1 VDRTAVD
8 RPSMSEGETKL
19 YDDRGQFL
27 QAVKDGREIRDAGWN
42 ACRIVLTTQRVVLIA
57 DEKRAIAIDAL
68 EQVNDRFDV
77 NQAAAGEGTYT
88 ALRADGTVY
97 LVSTPDQDA
106 FETALYKASLNN
118 GILFVQ
124 HPAVEGG
131 VVQSVEWTKAKV
143 KISEEAIQLAMADGR
158 KVVIDRG
165 DIGDVGTDERTIKGQ
180 DRAVYEVEH
189 TDEEGR
195 SVETHLTGEPHHT
208 AVIGALLE
216 EGVERHR
223 ANLDLSG
230 TEKQVIMALH
240 SGVSPFDIPEFIGQD
255 VGTVEGIFDQLLE
268 YDVIEVERERTE
280 VALTPQGRQVAGETI
295 GDR

>member
-1 VDRTAVD
+1 
-8 RPSMSEGETKL
+8 MSEGEHKL
-19 YDDRGQFL
+19 YDERGQFM

-42 ACRIVLTTQRVVLIA
+42 ACRVVLTTDRVVLIG
-57 DEKRAIAIDAL
+57 DEKRSIDIDAL

-77 NQAAAGEGTYT
+77 NQAAAVEGSYT
-88 ALRADGTVY
+88 ALRTDGTVF
-97 LVSTPDQDA
+97 LVSAPDQST

-118 GILFVQ
+118 GILLVQ

-131 VVQSVEWTKAKV
+131 VVQNVEWTKAKV
-143 KISEEAIQLAMADGR
+143 KISEEAIRLAMADGQ
-158 KVVIDRG
+158 KVTIDRD
-165 DIGDVGTDERTIKGQ
+165 DIGDVGTDERTID
-180 DRAVYEVEH
+180 DRDRTVYEVEH
-189 TDEEGR
+189 TEDGR

-223 ANLDLSG
+223 ANLDLDG
-230 TEKQVIMALH
+230 VEKQVIMALH
-240 SGVSPFDIPEFIGQD
+240 SGVSPFDIPEFVDRD
-255 VGTVEGIFDQLLE
+255 VERVEEIFDRLLE

-280 VALTPQGRQVAGETI
+280 VALTPEGRQVAGETI

>member
-1 VDRTAVD
+1 
-8 RPSMSEGETKL
+8 MSEGETKL

-27 QAVKDGREIRDAGWN
+27 LAQKDGREIRDAGWN
-42 ACRIVLTTQRVVLIA
+42 ACRVVLTTERIVLIA
-57 DEKRAIAIDAL
+57 DEKHVISIDAL

-77 NQAAAGEGTYT
+77 NQAAAGEGSYT
-88 ALRADGTVY
+88 AVRSQDTVY
-97 LVSTPDQDA
+97 LVSVPEQDE

-118 GILFVQ
+118 GILLVQ

-131 VVQSVEWTKAKV
+131 VIQDTEWTKAKV
-143 KISEEAIQLAMADGR
+143 KISTEAINLAMADGQ
-158 KVVIDRG
+158 KVTIDRD
-165 DIGDVGTDERTIKGQ
+165 DIGDVETDERTVKDQ
-180 DRAVYEVEH
+180 DRTIYEVEH
-189 TDEEGR
+189 TEADR
-195 SVETHLTGEPHHT
+195 SVETHVTGEPHHT
-208 AVIGALLE
+208 AVLGALLE

-240 SGVSPFDIPEFIGQD
+240 TGVSPFDIPDFVGRD
-255 VGTVEGIFDQLLE
+255 VETVEEIFEELVE

>member
-1 VDRTAVD
+1 
-8 RPSMSEGETKL
+8 MSEGETKL

-27 QAVKDGREIRDAGWN
+27 LAQKDGREIRDAGWN
-42 ACRIVLTTQRVVLIA
+42 ACRVVLTTERIVLIA
-57 DEKRAIAIDAL
+57 DEKHVISIDAL

-77 NQAAAGEGTYT
+77 NQAAAGEGSYT
-88 ALRADGTVY
+88 AVRSQDTVY
-97 LVSTPDQDA
+97 LVSVPEQDE

-118 GILFVQ
+118 GILLVQ

-131 VVQSVEWTKAKV
+131 VIQDTEWTKAKV
-143 KISEEAIQLAMADGR
+143 KISTEAINLAMADGQ
-158 KVVIDRG
+158 KVVIDRD
-165 DIGDVGTDERTIKGQ
+165 DIGDVETDERTVKDQ
-180 DRAVYEVEH
+180 DRTVYEVEH
-189 TDEEGR
+189 TEDDR
-195 SVETHLTGEPHHT
+195 SVETHVTGEPHHT
-208 AVIGALLE
+208 AVLGALLE

-240 SGVSPFDIPEFIGQD
+240 TGVSPFDIPDFVGQD
-255 VGTVEGIFDQLLE
+255 VETVEEIFDELVE

>member
-1 VDRTAVD
+1 
-8 RPSMSEGETKL
+8 MSEGETKL

-27 QAVKDGREIRDAGWN
+27 LAQKDGREIRDAGWN
-42 ACRIVLTTQRVVLIA
+42 ACRVVLTTQRVVLIG
-57 DEKRAIAIDAL
+57 DEKHAISIDDL

-77 NQAAAGEGTYT
+77 NQAAAGEGSYT
-88 ALRADGTVY
+88 ALRSDDTVH
-97 LVSTPDQDA
+97 LVSVPEQDE

-143 KISEEAIQLAMADGR
+143 KISAEAINLAMADGQ
-158 KVVIDRG
+158 KVTIDRN
-165 DIGDVGTDERTIKGQ
+165 DIGDVGTDERTIKGEE
-180 DRAVYEVEH
+180 RTVYEVEH
-189 TDEEGR
+189 TDAEGR
-195 SVETHLTGEPHHT
+195 SVETHVTGEPHHT
-208 AVIGALLE
+208 AVLGALLE

-240 SGVSPFDIPEFIGQD
+240 SGVSPFDIPDFVGMD
-255 VGTVEGIFDQLLE
+255 VEKVEAIFDDLIE

-280 VALTPQGRQVAGETI
+280 VALTPQGRQAAGETI

>member
-1 VDRTAVD
+1 
-8 RPSMSEGETKL
+8 MSEGETKL
-19 YDDRGQFL
+19 YDDRGQYL
-27 QAVKDGREIRDAGWN
+27 LAQKDGREIRDASWN
-42 ACRIVLTTQRVVLIA
+42 ACRVVLTTQRVVMIA
-57 DEKRAIAIDAL
+57 DEKHTVAIDAL

-77 NQAAAGEGTYT
+77 NQAAAGEGSYT
-88 ALRADGTVY
+88 AVRADETVY
-97 LVSTPDQDA
+97 LVSVPEQDE

-143 KISEEAIQLAMADGR
+143 KISAEAINLAMADGQ
-158 KVVIDRG
+158 KVTIDRN
-165 DIGDVGTDERTIKGQ
+165 DIGDVGTDERTIKGEE
-180 DRAVYEVEH
+180 RTVYEVEH
-189 TDEEGR
+189 TDAEGR
-195 SVETHLTGEPHHT
+195 SVETHVTGESHHT
-208 AVIGALLE
+208 AVLGALLE

-240 SGVSPFDIPEFIGQD
+240 SGVSPFDLPEFVGMD
-255 VGTVEGIFDQLLE
+255 VEKVEAIFDELVE

-280 VALTPQGRQVAGETI
+280 VALTPQGRQAAGETI

>member
-1 VDRTAVD
+1 
-8 RPSMSEGETKL
+8 MSEGETKL

-27 QAVKDGREIRDAGWN
+27 LAQKDGREIRDAGWN
-42 ACRIVLTTQRVVLIA
+42 ACRVVLTTQRIVLVA
-57 DEKRAIAIDAL
+57 DEKHVISIDAL

-77 NQAAAGEGTYT
+77 NQAAAGEGSYT
-88 ALRADGTVY
+88 AVRSEDTVY
-97 LVSTPDQDA
+97 LVSVPEQNE

-118 GILFVQ
+118 GILLVQ

-131 VVQSVEWTKAKV
+131 VIQDTEWTKAKV
-143 KISEEAIQLAMADGR
+143 KISTEAINLAMADGQ
-158 KVVIDRG
+158 KVVIDRD
-165 DIGDVGTDERTIKGQ
+165 DIGDVETDERTVKDQ
-180 DRAVYEVEH
+180 DRTVYEVEH
-189 TDEEGR
+189 TEDDR
-195 SVETHLTGEPHHT
+195 SVETHVTGEPHHT
-208 AVIGALLE
+208 AVLGALLE

-240 SGVSPFDIPEFIGQD
+240 TGVSPFDIPDFVGQD
-255 VGTVEGIFDQLLE
+255 VETVEEIFDELVE